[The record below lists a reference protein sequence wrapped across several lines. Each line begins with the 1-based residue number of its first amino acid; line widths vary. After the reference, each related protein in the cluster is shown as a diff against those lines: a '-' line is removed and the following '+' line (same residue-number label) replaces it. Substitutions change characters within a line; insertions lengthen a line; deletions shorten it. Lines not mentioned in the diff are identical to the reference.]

1 MAYVLVRHRVKD
13 YTAWKVVFDSGAEMQ
28 RAGGVKSYQIFHPDD
43 DPNDL
48 LLLHEWDSLDNARA
62 MFANPELKK
71 AMDQAAVIGE
81 PEVFFLEEYDR
92 GTR

>member
-1 MAYVLVRHRVKD
+1 
-13 YTAWKVVFDSGAEMQ
+13 
-28 RAGGVKSYQIFHPDD
+28 
-43 DPNDL
+43 L

>member
-1 MAYVLVRHRVKD
+1 
-13 YTAWKVVFDSGAEMQ
+13 MQ
-28 RAGGVKSYQIFHPDD
+28 RAGGVKSYQIFHPAD

-48 LLLHEWDSLDNARA
+48 LLIHEWDSLDNART
-62 MFANPELKK
+62 MFANPESKK
-71 AMDQAAVIGE
+71 AMDEAGVIGK